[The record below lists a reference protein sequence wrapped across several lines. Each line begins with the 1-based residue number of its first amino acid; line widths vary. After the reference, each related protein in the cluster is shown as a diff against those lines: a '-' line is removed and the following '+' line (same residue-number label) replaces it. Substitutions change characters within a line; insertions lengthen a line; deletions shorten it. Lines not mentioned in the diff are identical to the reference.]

1 MRRACKKTQKKLIA
15 YLNLQL
21 EEEKTR
27 EIGKHLASCSLCKQE
42 AEKIQ
47 ATWDLL
53 GSYSLDRDF
62 PDLTPAILEKI
73 DASAEKR
80 NIFQYVTDQLLQV
93 SSPAFCLLIAML
105 AIPPGAFLGKN
116 LYSSFSGYTDSY
128 LGATYRDQSGEIPFD
143 IFSDLPE
150 RSLGN
155 VFMNILPE
163 SFEEE

>member
-1 MRRACKKTQKKLIA
+1 MKRVCKKTQKNLIA

-27 EIGKHLASCSLCKQE
+27 EIRKHLAACSLCKQE
-42 AEKIQ
+42 AAKLQ

-53 GSYSLDRDF
+53 GSYTLDRDF
-62 PDLTPAILEKI
+62 PDLTKAIIEKI
-73 DASAEKR
+73 DSPAEKI
-80 NIFQYVTDQLLQV
+80 NIFQYLAGKLLQV
-93 SSPAFCLLIAML
+93 PAPAFCLLIAML

-116 LYSSFSGYTDSY
+116 LYSSISGYTDSY
-128 LGATYRDQSGEIPFD
+128 LVETYRDQPEEIPFD

-155 VFMNILPE
+155 VFMNILPDF
-163 SFEEE
+163 FEEE

>member
-1 MRRACKKTQKKLIA
+1 MKRACKKTQKKLTA

-21 EEEKTR
+21 EKEKTR
-27 EIGKHLASCSLCKQE
+27 EIVEHLASCALCKQE
-42 AEKIQ
+42 AAKLQ

-53 GSYSLDRDF
+53 GSYTLDRDF

-73 DASAEKR
+73 EAPTEKQ
-80 NIFQYVTDQLLQV
+80 NIFQYVTGQLLRMPA
-93 SSPAFCLLIAML
+93 PAFCLLNAML
-105 AIPPGAFLGKN
+105 AIPPGAFLGKS
-116 LYSSFSGYTDSY
+116 LYASISGYTDSY
-128 LGATYRDQSGEIPFD
+128 LVETYRDQPQEISFD